1 MTRGESAEP
10 LWKILFFRDER
21 GNEPVKEFFLSAGLT
36 DGEKKQLEVRMLY
49 LSQRGLQLVVER
61 SDILDKVE
69 TVRGLYE
76 LRLDNTPN
84 NPRVLLCSASGR
96 QIVLL
101 HAFKK
106 KGRRLPAREV
116 GIAKR
121 RRDAWLSREREDSV
135 EKGK

>member
-1 MTRGESAEP
+1 LARGESAEP
-10 LWKILFFRDER
+10 LWKILFFHDER
-21 GNEPVKEFFLSAGLT
+21 GKEPVKEFFLGADLT
-36 DGEKKQLEVRMLY
+36 DGEKKQLAVRMQY
-49 LSQRGLQLVVER
+49 LAQRGLQLVVER
-61 SDILDKVE
+61 GDILDKVE
-69 TVRGLYE
+69 TEQGLYE

-116 GIAKR
+116 TIAR
-121 RRDAWLSREREDSV
+121 HRRDSWLSRERKDSV
-135 EKGK
+135 EEGR

>member
-1 MTRGESAEP
+1 MARGDPPEP

-21 GNEPVKEFFLSAGLT
+21 GSEPVKEFFLGADLT
-36 DGEKKQLEVRMLY
+36 DGEKKQMAVRMEY

-61 SDILDKVE
+61 GDILDKVE
-69 TVRGLYE
+69 TEQGLYE

-84 NPRVLLCSASGR
+84 NPRILLCSARGR

-116 GIAKR
+116 EIAKHR
-121 RRDAWLSREREDSV
+121 RQLWLSGERNDSV